1 MQKVRK
7 SILNEFNAVN
17 ELIIEQLKSDVAL
30 VGDIGHYIVEAG
42 GKRLRPI
49 LTLLTAKAL
58 GKPRDSHVKFAAVIE
73 FIHTATLLHD
83 DVVDLSQLRRG
94 RPTANAEFG
103 NSSSVL
109 VGDFLYTRAFQ
120 LLVDI
125 GNMDILE
132 NMANS
137 TNIIA
142 EGEVMQLE
150 KAGDPSTTEE
160 QYLDIINRKTATLF
174 SSACFGAA
182 VLNGTKSS
190 TVNAMRNF
198 GLYLGMAFQVTD
210 DILDYFGDALKIGK
224 HLGDDLA
231 EGKMTLPLIRVMQ
244 VGNNEEIRLVREA
257 ITKKDR
263 YAFQEIIKI
272 IESKHVIEYC
282 KEVAKK
288 YRDLAIAEIEDLSSN
303 QASEE
308 LRRLCQIS
316 VDRVS

>member
-1 MQKVRK
+1 MENVRK
-7 SILNEFNAVN
+7 SIITEFNAVN
-17 ELIIEQLKSDVAL
+17 KLIIAQLKSDVAL

-42 GKRLRPI
+42 GKRLRPM
-49 LTLLTAKAL
+49 LTLLTARAL
-58 GKPRDSHVKFAAVIE
+58 GESKDCHVKFAALIE

-120 LLVDI
+120 LLVEI
-125 GNMDILE
+125 GNMEILK

-150 KAGDPSTTEE
+150 RAGDPSTNEA
-160 QYLDIINRKTATLF
+160 QYLDIINRKTAALF

-182 VLNGTKSS
+182 VLNDVKSS
-190 TVNAMRNF
+190 TIDAMENF
-198 GLYLGMAFQVTD
+198 GRHLGMAFQITD
-210 DILDYFGDALKIGK
+210 DILDYFGNAPDIGK

-231 EGKMTLPLIRVMQ
+231 EGKMTLPLIRIMQ
-244 VGNNEEIRLVREA
+244 VGNNEEIKLIKEA
-257 ITKKDR
+257 ITTKDR
-263 YAFQEIIKI
+263 YAFEKI
-272 IESKHVIEYC
+272 ISIIEANDAIEYC
-282 KEVAKK
+282 KEVARNH
-288 YRDLAIAEIEDLSSN
+288 RDLAIAEIEALDSNHACEDL
-303 QASEE
+303 
-308 LRRLCQIS
+308 RKLCQMS

>member
-1 MQKVRK
+1 MQKVRE
-7 SILNEFNAVN
+7 SILNEFYAVN

-58 GKPRDSHVKFAAVIE
+58 GQPRDSHVKFAAVIE

-125 GNMDILE
+125 GNMDILG
-132 NMANS
+132 NMADS

-150 KAGDPSTTEE
+150 RAGDPSTTEE

-182 VLNGTKSS
+182 VLNGTNSS
-190 TVNAMRNF
+190 TVNTMRNF
-198 GLYLGMAFQVTD
+198 GLYLGMAFQITD
-210 DILDYFGDALKIGK
+210 DILDYFGDAQEIGK

-244 VGNNEEIRLVREA
+244 VGNKEEIRLIREA

-263 YAFQEIIKI
+263 CAFQEIIKI

-288 YRDLAIAEIEDLSSN
+288 YRDLAIVEIEDLSSN
-303 QASEE
+303 HASEE

>member
-7 SILNEFNAVN
+7 SIHNEFNAVN
-17 ELIIEQLKSDVAL
+17 ELIIAQLKSDVTL

-58 GKPRDSHVKFAAVIE
+58 GKTRNSHVKFAAVIE

-150 KAGDPSTTEE
+150 KAGDPSTTED
-160 QYLDIINRKTATLF
+160 QYLDIINRKTAALF

-182 VLNGTKSS
+182 VLNEAKPS
-190 TVNAMRNF
+190 TVNTMRNF

-210 DILDYFGDALKIGK
+210 DILDYFGNALDIGK

-244 VGNNEEIRLVREA
+244 IGSNEEVELVKEA
-257 ITKKDR
+257 ITNKDR
-263 YAFQEIIKI
+263 YALKKI
-272 IESKHVIEYC
+272 IETIEDNDVIEYC
-282 KEVAKK
+282 KEVARK
-288 YRDLAIAEIEDLSSN
+288 YRDLAVAEIEDLGSN
-303 QASEE
+303 HASEE
-308 LRRLCQIS
+308 LRKLCQIS
-316 VDRVS
+316 VDRIS